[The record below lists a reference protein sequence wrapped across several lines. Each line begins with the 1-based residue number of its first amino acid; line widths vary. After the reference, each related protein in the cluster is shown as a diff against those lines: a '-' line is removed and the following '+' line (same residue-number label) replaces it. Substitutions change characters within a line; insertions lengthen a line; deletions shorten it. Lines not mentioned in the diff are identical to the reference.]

1 MKAIEKERKRRKGK
15 IIFLTKQEGY
25 YWKKAIQ
32 IKDSCWNYLVLGW
45 VWWDARLQI
54 RLDHY
59 SMTCEKVR
67 NNINL
72 CWFESDLK
80 SWMIIYKG
88 RLNKTGGALIRKVFF
103 KLQIT
108 NPCQIQISV
117 PDTCLCKKLKND
129 INLCW
134 FEIDKKSWLFNYKGC
149 LDKPDRWWS
158 DKKEKW
164 IGSKKKEL
172 FFLFFFKCGL
182 DPMDQHKSVDE
193 SFTQVQRNIIFP
205 AVQQSPTGIRGRV
218 SEWLK

>member
-1 MKAIEKERKRRKGK
+1 MDLLRED
-15 IIFLTKQEGY
+15 TTN
-25 YWKKAIQ
+25 
-32 IKDSCWNYLVLGW
+32 D
-45 VWWDARLQI
+45 RLQV
-54 RLDHY
+54 RLDHC
-59 SMTCEKVR
+59 SMTCKKVR

-72 CWFESDLK
+72 CWFEINLK

-88 RLNKTGGALIRKVFF
+88 CLNKVDRWWSDKKSCY

-108 NPCQIQISV
+108 NPYQIQISV

-164 IGSKKKEL
+164 IGSKKKE
-172 FFLFFFKCGL
+172 FSLFFFKSG
-182 DPMDQHKSVDE
+182 SVDP
-193 SFTQVQRNIIFP
+193 TQWIFP
-205 AVQQSPTGIRGRV
+205 QFCSRWT
-218 SEWLK
+218 